1 MIYCH
6 YENQKGSIKK
16 MTEYIKKSDIIN
28 LIKEYEQMGKK
39 IYKDK
44 PNIKSLDIAKLKKD
58 ILNLKT
64 YKSKD

>member
-1 MIYCH
+1 
-6 YENQKGSIKK
+6 

-39 IYKDK
+39 IYKNN